1 MHCSLG
7 DWTSL
12 VEWIKADGKAQDLGA
27 PLSGRHV
34 LYRKRTR
41 RASVRRA
48 RPMGRR
54 LFARRTCWSARR
66 ACGCPYAS
74 VRPPEALFDDEQLL
88 ARGYFAEVEHPELGR
103 KFRYPGA
110 PCIFG
115 GTPWRVYRRP
125 PMLGEHTGEILRDDL
140 GIRSRRDHGARERTG
155 DLMTAAMPLDGIRVL
170 DFTWVVAGPVACR
183 ILADHGAEVI
193 KLERKVPGTLGPRRV
208 GLQGDLN
215 RNKRSV
221 AINMGHRAR
230 DRVGAG
236 ARGPKSDIVID
247 NFSARVMRGWGMDYA
262 SLVEIKPDIIC
273 ISMSGLGHTGPRA
286 SYVSYGPTLQALG
299 GFTAMMRDED
309 GAPAGYGYSYA
320 DMAGGYTG
328 ALAALI
334 AIWSR
339 RRTGKGQ
346 FVDLSQFEALTSV
359 IGPALL
365 DIAVNRRAQEAP
377 LWRSQEGPSAPH
389 GIYRCRPRIEGDRRD
404 DDRWLAI
411 SIRSHAEW
419 ERFVAAI
426 GSPPWA
432 ADPKFRTIFLRTRN
446 SRGARPS
453 TSRDGLPIRTPKTRW
468 RPCSTIAWPR
478 RWSPMAPISARAT
491 RNCNRAASGRA
502 CDYPTARLPR

>member
-1 MHCSLG
+1 
-7 DWTSL
+7 
-12 VEWIKADGKAQDLGA
+12 
-27 PLSGRHV
+27 
-34 LYRKRTR
+34 
-41 RASVRRA
+41 
-48 RPMGRR
+48 
-54 LFARRTCWSARR
+54 
-66 ACGCPYAS
+66 
-74 VRPPEALFDDEQLL
+74 
-88 ARGYFAEVEHPELGR
+88 
-103 KFRYPGA
+103 
-110 PCIFG
+110 
-115 GTPWRVYRRP
+115 
-125 PMLGEHTGEILRDDL
+125 
-140 GIRSRRDHGARERTG
+140 
-155 DLMTAAMPLDGIRVL
+155 MTAAMPLDGVRVL

-221 AINMGHRAR
+221 AINMGT
-230 DRVGAG
+230 
-236 ARGPKSDIVID
+236 ARGIELARALAARSDIVID
-247 NFSARVMRGWGMDYA
+247 NFSARVMRGWGMDYS
-262 SLVEIKPDIIC
+262 SLAGIKPDIIC

-286 SYVSYGPTLQALG
+286 SYVSYGPTLQALS

-365 DIAVNRRAQEAP
+365 DIGVNRRAQEAP
-377 LWRSQEGPSAPH
+377 LWRGQEGPSAPH

-432 ADPKFRTIFLRTRN
+432 ADPKFRTMFLRTRN
-446 SRGARPS
+446 SRELDEHVARWAADQDAEDAMAALQHNRVAAAVVSNGADLCARDPQLQSRGFWPS
-453 TSRDGLPIRTPKTRW
+453 VRLPDGTVTQVTGVPFKLSRTPGAVRTAAPEIGDDNDYVLGDLLGLSRDQRTAL
-468 RPCSTIAWPR
+468 IAEGAVW
-478 RWSPMAPISARAT
+478 A
-491 RNCNRAASGRA
+491 
-502 CDYPTARLPR
+502 